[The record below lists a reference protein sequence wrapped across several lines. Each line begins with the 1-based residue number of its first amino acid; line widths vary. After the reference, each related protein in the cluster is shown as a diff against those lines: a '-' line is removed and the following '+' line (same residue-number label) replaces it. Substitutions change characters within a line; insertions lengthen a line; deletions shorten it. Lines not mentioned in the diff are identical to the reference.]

1 MTTHYFHYLI
11 GSSIFI
17 LSFFATIKTSGQ
29 ATDSL
34 RNFAPKVFIDCNFC
48 DEDYIRQNITF
59 VNYVRDRK
67 LADVHLMVTEQET
80 GSGGS
85 EFTLAFIGQNKFSNR
100 NDTLSFN
107 SKQDDT
113 GDEIR
118 EKGNQYIMMGLI
130 PYISKTPIAQAIT
143 IDYEEMEDLNAV
155 EDKWNNWVF
164 TMEFDGFFNG
174 QELENSMNIWG
185 SVEAV
190 RITPEWKIETE
201 ASLQYATSKYV
212 LENETITGLT
222 SGKYIE
228 ALVVKS
234 LNEHWSWGGS
244 FELFSSYYNNMEM
257 AIELSPALEYN
268 LFPYSESTRK
278 QLRFLYTVDLEH
290 NTYIDTTLYGKT
302 EEGLMSQSL
311 AIALGI
317 KQPWGSI
324 NASIKGSHYFHDFT
338 LNQVSLNSRLNF
350 RLFKGFSVNLWS
362 SAQLIHNQISLPREE
377 ASDEDVLLRQKQ
389 LATQYRYYG
398 SVGLAYTFG
407 SIYNNIVNP
416 RFGN

>member
-1 MTTHYFHYLI
+1 MTTHCFHYLI
-11 GSSIFI
+11 RSSILI
-17 LSFFATIKTSGQ
+17 LSFFVTIKSSGQ

-85 EFTLAFIGQNKFSNR
+85 EFTLTFIGQNKFSNM
-100 NDTLSFN
+100 NDTLAFN
-107 SKQDDT
+107 TKQDDT

-118 EKGNQYIMMGLI
+118 EKGNQYIMIGLI

-143 IDYEEMEDLNAV
+143 INYEDMEDPNAV

-164 TMEFDGFFNG
+164 TMDFNGYFNG
-174 QELENSMNIWG
+174 QELSSSSNIWT
-185 SVEAV
+185 SLEAV
-190 RITPEWKIETE
+190 RITPDWKIEME
-201 ASLQYATSKYV
+201 ASFQYGTSKYI
-212 LENETITGLT
+212 LEDETITGLT
-222 SGKYIE
+222 SGKYFE
-228 ALVVKS
+228 VLVVKS
-234 LNEHWSWGGS
+234 LGEHWSVGGFS
-244 FELFSSYYNNMEM
+244 MLYSSYFNNINTAYKLAP
-257 AIELSPALEYN
+257 AIEYN

-278 QLRFLYTVDLEH
+278 QLRFLYTLDTKY
-290 NTYIDTTLYGKT
+290 NFYNDTTIYEQTK
-302 EEGLMSQSL
+302 EGMLGQSL
-311 AIALGI
+311 GIALGI
-317 KQPWGSI
+317 KQPWGSV
-324 NASIKGSHYFHDFT
+324 NTSVNGSHYFHNT
-338 LNQVSLNSRLNF
+338 SLNRLSLNTNLNL
-350 RLFKGFSVNLWS
+350 RLFKGLSLSLW
-362 SAQLIHNQISLPREE
+362 ANIVLIHDQISLPKEG

-398 SVGLAYTFG
+398 SIGLSYTFG